1 VRGARGAP
9 AVTTRARLRS
19 VLPLA
24 FLACIGGLAPIASH
38 AGDGTCRREAS
49 VCVEGPATRL
59 ISGYPVQRDCWRYD
73 ERYTCVSDTFT
84 SECGELT
91 GRGCSQIGSTCIDTL
106 PDASCST
113 YEQRYECGFGTTPTT
128 TVLDCGTQTFC
139 LEGNC
144 FDTGYPPDADFG
156 RAIAAKEVLRQAGF
170 YLDPTTQQVFRG
182 VTSSCSVKLF
192 GLGNCCKSGSGGSS
206 LSNNQVLG
214 NVYNNASGFLHS
226 TYLYD
231 SLFASDMPDW
241 LFSNVS
247 SLMGLGTAA
256 WSPSISFY
264 GVTATFAEGTVVV
277 AFDPWSAVIAVVV
290 YVVMQALQCDQ
301 AENLLAMRRGQ
312 NLCIHVGS
320 YCSSKILGAC
330 ITQKQA
336 HCCFNSRLARIVNQ
350 QGRAQLGRGY
360 GDARSPDC
368 SGLTVDELQRL
379 DFSRMDLSEFYAE
392 IIAKVPDVPGLT
404 SRIQSRVISNPNA
417 SYFPTPSTP

>member
-1 VRGARGAP
+1 MTPTRSLRAFFFVTALAGFGA
-9 AVTTRARLRS
+9 AVPHSA
-19 VLPLA
+19 
-24 FLACIGGLAPIASH
+24 H
-38 AGDGTCRREAS
+38 AGNGTCQRDAA
-49 VCVEGPATRL
+49 VCVEGPATKV
-59 ISGYPVQRDCWRYD
+59 ISGYPVTRECWRYE
-73 ERYTCVSDTFT
+73 ERYTCVSATYA
-84 SECGELT
+84 SECSDLVA
-91 GRGCSQIGSTCIDTL
+91 RGCSQIGSACLDTL
-106 PDASCST
+106 PDGSCST

-128 TVLDCGTQTFC
+128 TVLNCGTQAFC

-144 FDTGYPPDADFG
+144 FDTGYPPDTDFA
-156 RAIAAKEVLRQAGF
+156 RAVAAKEVLRQAGN

-182 VTSSCSVKLF
+182 VATTCSIKLG
-192 GLGNCCKSGSGGSS
+192 GLGNCCKSQAGGSS
-206 LSNNQVLG
+206 LSNDQVLG
-214 NVYNNASGFLHS
+214 NVFNNASGFLHS

-231 SLFASDMPDW
+231 ALFASDMPDW

-247 SLMGLGTAA
+247 SLIGLGTAA

-264 GVTATFAEGTVVV
+264 GVTATFAEGTVIV
-277 AFDPWSAVIAVVV
+277 AFDPWSAAIAVAV

-312 NLCIHVGS
+312 NLCLHVGS
-320 YCSSKILGAC
+320 YCSSKFLGAC

-360 GDARSPDC
+360 GDPKSPDC
-368 SGLTVDELQRL
+368 SGITVDELQRL

-392 IIAKVPDVPGLT
+392 IVEKVPDVPGLT
-404 SRIQSRVISNPNA
+404 AKIQSRVTSTPNA

>member
-1 VRGARGAP
+1 M
-9 AVTTRARLRS
+9 TTRARLRS

-106 PDASCST
+106 PDGSCST

-128 TVLDCGTQTFC
+128 TVLNCGTQTFC

-264 GVTATFAEGTVVV
+264 GVTATFAEGTVIV